1 VTPVLVAALVTTAL
15 LLGARRP
22 RALGRFGDPHRLNRE
37 PLNGYPLNT
46 YARNRPFARRQLAW
60 LARRFRRRS
69 RHTQERR
76 AAIELVAAFAAEL
89 RAGQPVRQ
97 ALVRAQESNPGDF
110 AGHVVAVAELGGDVP
125 NALESV
131 AMQCELPVLR
141 SLGALWRVAEGSG
154 AGLAQAADRLAIAQ
168 AESELARAELSA
180 QLVGPRTT
188 ARVLAGLPIL
198 GMLLGSGLGAS
209 PLTWLIGSLWGWL
222 ILTIGCALEVAGLWW
237 IARLTRS
244 VEVLL

>member
-1 VTPVLVAALVTTAL
+1 MTPVLIGALVASAL
-15 LLGARRP
+15 LLATRP
-22 RALGRFGDPHRLNRE
+22 PRSLVHLRQ
-37 PLNGYPLNT
+37 PLT
-46 YARNRPFARRQLAW
+46 TRTTEKRWVRH
-60 LARRFRRRS
+60 FRRRAL
-69 RHTQERR
+69 HTRQRR

-97 ALVRAQESNPGDF
+97 AFVRAQQSSPGGVG
-110 AGHVVAVAELGGDVP
+110 AQVVAVAELGGDVP
-125 NALESV
+125 RALEV
-131 AMQCELPVLR
+131 AAAQGELPVLR
-141 SLGALWRVAEGSG
+141 SLAALWRVAEGSG

-168 AESELARAELSA
+168 SQAELARAELSA
-180 QLVGPRTT
+180 QLAGPRAT

-209 PLTWLIGSLWGWL
+209 PLAWLFGSPWGWL
-222 ILTIGCALEVAGLWW
+222 VLVLGCALEAVGLWW